1 MAFGLTGAPG
11 TFQGAMNVT
20 LAPGLRRF
28 VIVFFD
34 DILIY
39 SRSYEAHVQ
48 HVALVFQ
55 WLAAEN
61 WKIKLSKCKFAQRQ
75 VSYLGHVISSSGLST
90 DPAMVQAI

>member
-20 LAPGLRRF
+20 LAPGLRKF

-39 SRSYEAHVQ
+39 SQSYEDHMI
-48 HVALVFQ
+48 HLKLVFQ
-55 WLAAEN
+55 WLSQDQ
-61 WKIKLSKCKFAQRQ
+61 WKLKLSKCKFAQ
-75 VSYLGHVISSSGLST
+75 
-90 DPAMVQAI
+90 